1 VAWVAWA
8 RPLPLAARRGTPGLD
23 PNRAD
28 LIVPGAVM
36 LDAILATAGVDEA
49 RVCRAALREGL
60 ILEHAMQ
67 AQPGRRVSGRRQS
80 PRSATTDPPRPRN
93 DVDG

>member
-1 VAWVAWA
+1 
-8 RPLPLAARRGTPGLD
+8 
-23 PNRAD
+23 
-28 LIVPGAVM
+28 M

-67 AQPGRRVSGRRQS
+67 TPPGRRVSTRRRS
-80 PRSATTDPPRPRN
+80 PRPAARMSA
-93 DVDG
+93 